1 MTTEQNPLPEPPVPA
16 NTPDR
21 GSEDDDRFQGY
32 IDAAAA
38 DADTDDTH
46 LYEPPTE
53 VDDEPLA
60 PVAEE
65 EPQIPF
71 PETPVETAPTA
82 PVEPAPVV
90 PNELEA
96 LRQQNEVYQQQLQQA
111 ELQRQSQLL
120 EQQPSQMATEL
131 QNQGLMPA
139 EAAQIAQ
146 QQTYYRQQA
155 MQAQQQAQQYA
166 EFQQGK
172 MNAAFHYGQLH
183 NVSPQEL
190 MQYNTPQEMER
201 AAKSHTEIAAL
212 KAEVAGMKRGQVAPQ
227 SMDNNQTSPVQ
238 GSSQDRLVD
247 SALGKPASQWSPAES
262 EAMRTISGG

>member
-1 MTTEQNPLPEPPVPA
+1 M
-16 NTPDR
+16 
-21 GSEDDDRFQGY
+21 
-32 IDAAAA
+32 
-38 DADTDDTH
+38 
-46 LYEPPTE
+46 
-53 VDDEPLA
+53 
-60 PVAEE
+60 
-65 EPQIPF
+65 
-71 PETPVETAPTA
+71 
-82 PVEPAPVV
+82 
-90 PNELEA
+90 
-96 LRQQNEVYQQQLQQA
+96 
-111 ELQRQSQLL
+111 QRQSQLL
-120 EQQPSQMATEL
+120 EQQTAQMATDL

-172 MNAAFHYGQLH
+172 MNAAFYYGQLH

-201 AAKSHTEIAAL
+201 SAKSHTEIAAL
-212 KAEVAGMKRGQVAPQ
+212 KAEVASMKRGQVAPQ

-238 GSSQDRLVD
+238 GNSQDRLVD

>member
-1 MTTEQNPLPEPPVPA
+1 MTTEQTPLPEPPVPA

-21 GSEDDDRFQGY
+21 GSEDDARFQGY
-32 IDAAAA
+32 IDAAA
-38 DADTDDTH
+38 DSDPDDTY

-65 EPQIPF
+65 EPQLPF
-71 PETPVETAPTA
+71 PETPVAPA

-90 PNELEA
+90 PNELDI
-96 LRQQNEVYQQQLQQA
+96 LRQQNEAYQQQLQQA

-120 EQQPSQMATEL
+120 EQQTAQMATDL

-146 QQTYYRQQA
+146 QQTHYRQQA

-172 MNAAFHYGQLH
+172 MNAAFYYGQLH

-212 KAEVAGMKRGQVAPQ
+212 KAEVASMKRGQVAPQ

-238 GSSQDRLVD
+238 GNSQERLVD

>member
-1 MTTEQNPLPEPPVPA
+1 MTTEQTPLPEPPVPA

-21 GSEDDDRFQGY
+21 GSEDDARFQGY
-32 IDAAAA
+32 IDAAA
-38 DADTDDTH
+38 DADTDDTY

-71 PETPVETAPTA
+71 PETPVAPA

-90 PNELEA
+90 PNELEI

-120 EQQPSQMATEL
+120 EQQTAQMATDL

-172 MNAAFHYGQLH
+172 MNAAFYYGQLH

-212 KAEVAGMKRGQVAPQ
+212 KAEVASMKRGQVAPQ

-238 GSSQDRLVD
+238 GNSQDRLVD

>member
-1 MTTEQNPLPEPPVPA
+1 MTTEQNPITEPPVPA

-21 GSEDDDRFQGY
+21 GSEDDARFQGY
-32 IDAAAA
+32 IDAAA
-38 DADTDDTH
+38 DTDTDDTY

-71 PETPVETAPTA
+71 PETPVAPA

-90 PNELEA
+90 PNELEI

-120 EQQPSQMATEL
+120 EQQTAQMATDL

-146 QQTYYRQQA
+146 QQTHYRQQA

-172 MNAAFHYGQLH
+172 MNAAFYYGQLH

-201 AAKSHTEIAAL
+201 SAKSHTEIAAL
-212 KAEVAGMKRGQVAPQ
+212 KAEVASMKRGQVAPQ

-238 GSSQDRLVD
+238 GNSQDRLVD

>member
-1 MTTEQNPLPEPPVPA
+1 MTTEQNPVTEPPVPS

-21 GSEDDDRFQGY
+21 GTEDDARFQGY
-32 IDAAAA
+32 IDAAA

-53 VDDEPLA
+53 GDDEPSS
-60 PVAEE
+60 PVADA
-65 EPQIPF
+65 EPQF
-71 PETPVETAPTA
+71 PSPEA
-82 PVEPAPVV
+82 PVEPMPAAPAGPAPVV
-90 PNELEA
+90 PNELEI
-96 LRQQNEVYQQQLQQA
+96 LRQQNEVYQQQLEQA
-111 ELQRQSQLL
+111 EVQRQTQLL
-120 EQQPSQMATEL
+120 EQQTSQMATEL

-146 QQTYYRQQA
+146 QQTHYRQQA

-172 MNAAFHYGQLH
+172 MNAAFYYGQLH
-183 NVSPQEL
+183 SVSPQDL

-201 AAKSHTEIAAL
+201 AAQSRKEISSL
-212 KAEVAGMKRGQVAPQ
+212 KAEVASMKRGQVAPQ
-227 SMDNNQTSPVQ
+227 TMDNNQTSPVQ
-238 GSSQDRLVD
+238 GNNQDRLVD
-247 SALGKPASQWSPAES
+247 SAMGKPASQWTPAES

>member
-1 MTTEQNPLPEPPVPA
+1 MTTEQTPLPEPPVPA

-21 GSEDDDRFQGY
+21 GSEDDARFQGY
-32 IDAAAA
+32 IDAAA
-38 DADTDDTH
+38 DTEAVDTY

-71 PETPVETAPTA
+71 PETPVAPA
-82 PVEPAPVV
+82 PVEPAPGV
-90 PNELEA
+90 PNELEI

-111 ELQRQSQLL
+111 ELQRQRQLL
-120 EQQPSQMATEL
+120 AQQPAQMATDL

-146 QQTYYRQQA
+146 QQTHYRQQA

-172 MNAAFHYGQLH
+172 MNAAFYYGQLH

-201 AAKSHTEIAAL
+201 SAKSHTEIAAL
-212 KAEVAGMKRGQVAPQ
+212 KAEVASMKRGQVAPQ

-238 GSSQDRLVD
+238 GNSQDRLVD

>member
-1 MTTEQNPLPEPPVPA
+1 MTTEQNPITEPPVPA

-21 GSEDDDRFQGY
+21 GSEDDARFQGY

-38 DADTDDTH
+38 TEADDTY

-65 EPQIPF
+65 EPQLPF
-71 PETPVETAPTA
+71 PETPVAPA
-82 PVEPAPVV
+82 PVEPAPVAPVV
-90 PNELEA
+90 PNELEI
-96 LRQQNEVYQQQLQQA
+96 LRQQNEAYQQQLQQA

-120 EQQPSQMATEL
+120 EQQTAQMATEL

-155 MQAQQQAQQYA
+155 MQAQQQAQHYA

-172 MNAAFHYGQLH
+172 KNAAFYYGQ
-183 NVSPQEL
+183 
-190 MQYNTPQEMER
+190 
-201 AAKSHTEIAAL
+201 
-212 KAEVAGMKRGQVAPQ
+212 
-227 SMDNNQTSPVQ
+227 
-238 GSSQDRLVD
+238 
-247 SALGKPASQWSPAES
+247 
-262 EAMRTISGG
+262 

>member
-1 MTTEQNPLPEPPVPA
+1 MTTEQNPITEPPVPA

-21 GSEDDDRFQGY
+21 GSEDDARFQGY
-32 IDAAAA
+32 IDAAA
-38 DADTDDTH
+38 DTETDDTY

-53 VDDEPLA
+53 ADDEPLA
-60 PVAEE
+60 PGAEE

-71 PETPVETAPTA
+71 PETPVAPA

-90 PNELEA
+90 PNELEI

-120 EQQPSQMATEL
+120 EQQTAQMATDL

-146 QQTYYRQQA
+146 QQTHYRQQA

-172 MNAAFHYGQLH
+172 MNAAFYYGQLH

-201 AAKSHTEIAAL
+201 SAKSHTEIAAL
-212 KAEVAGMKRGQVAPQ
+212 KAEVASMKRGQVAPQ

-238 GSSQDRLVD
+238 GNSQDRLVD

>member
-1 MTTEQNPLPEPPVPA
+1 MTTEQNPITEPPVPA

-21 GSEDDDRFQGY
+21 GSEDDARFQGY
-32 IDAAAA
+32 IDAAA
-38 DADTDDTH
+38 DTDSDDTY

-71 PETPVETAPTA
+71 PETPVAPA

-90 PNELEA
+90 PNELEI

-120 EQQPSQMATEL
+120 EQQTAQLATDL

-146 QQTYYRQQA
+146 QQTHYRQQA

-172 MNAAFHYGQLH
+172 MNAAFYYGQLH

-201 AAKSHTEIAAL
+201 SAKSHTEIAAL
-212 KAEVAGMKRGQVAPQ
+212 KAEVASMKRGQVAPQ

-238 GSSQDRLVD
+238 GNSQDRLVD

>member
-1 MTTEQNPLPEPPVPA
+1 MTTEQNPITEPPVPA

-21 GSEDDDRFQGY
+21 GSEDDARFQGY
-32 IDAAAA
+32 IDAAA
-38 DADTDDTH
+38 DTEADDTY

-65 EPQIPF
+65 EPQLPF
-71 PETPVETAPTA
+71 PETPVAPAT
-82 PVEPAPVV
+82 VEPAPVV
-90 PNELEA
+90 PNELEI
-96 LRQQNEVYQQQLQQA
+96 LRQQNEAYQQQLQQA

-120 EQQPSQMATEL
+120 EQQTSQMATEL

-172 MNAAFHYGQLH
+172 MNAAFYYGQLH

-201 AAKSHTEIAAL
+201 SAKSHTEIAAL
-212 KAEVAGMKRGQVAPQ
+212 KAEVASMKRGQVAPQ

-238 GSSQDRLVD
+238 GNSQDRLVD